1 MKKLMMIDPAFPHP
15 PKSKNHQ
22 NVLPI
27 PLLKIGALYHDLG
40 WDVKLVR
47 LSENSDPVDYNPTEI
62 KITSLYTYWSKYVI
76 DAVKWA
82 RNHYPNT
89 PIEVGGVWASLMPDK
104 CKELTGADSVYVGVC
119 HEAEEYEADYSLL
132 SEDIDFQIL
141 HTQRGC
147 YRRCKTCGVYCIEP
161 KLEFRKSI
169 KDLIH
174 KERVIF
180 YDNNILLNPHIE
192 RILSELVLLKRK
204 KVIKSCESQ
213 SGFDGRIL
221 RTSPYLAKRL
231 KEAGFVKVKIAW
243 DNSIKN
249 WRIRQ
254 KEIDILK
261 DAGFQPRLMSVFV
274 LYNHEQTFEELE
286 NKRRYCWEWGVQVT
300 NCRYRPLDALDDQFH
315 GRKKNQT
322 SEDYYIHPNWTD
334 KEVKKFNQNV
344 RRHNMCLRFNTLF
357 HSRKMQYKKIS
368 KELSNFCR
376 KMTPEEAS
384 EYLDDVWNP
393 ADFHGVDES

>member
-1 MKKLMMIDPAFPHP
+1 MKKLLMINPNFPKP
-15 PKSKNHQ
+15 YKSKNHRD
-22 NVLPI
+22 LIPI
-27 PLLKIGALYHDLG
+27 GLLKIGAYYLDHD
-40 WDVKLVR
+40 WEVKLID
-47 LSENSDPVDYNPTEI
+47 LSESNDLQDWTPDEI
-62 KITSLYTYWSKYVI
+62 KITSLFTYWSKYVI
-76 DAVKWA
+76 DAVEWA
-82 RNHYPNT
+82 RKNYPNV
-89 PIEVGGVWASLMPDK
+89 PIEVGGIWASLMPDK
-104 CKELTGADSVYVGVC
+104 CKELTGADVYVGI
-119 HEAEEYEADYSLL
+119 HPEAEKYEADYSFL
-132 SEDIDFQIL
+132 SEEPNFQIL

-147 YRRCKTCGVYCIEP
+147 HRRCETCGVYCIEP
-161 KLEFRKSI
+161 ELKFRKSI
-169 KDLIH
+169 KNLIH
-174 KERVIF
+174 KEKVIF
-180 YDNNILLNPHIE
+180 YDNNFLLNPYAE
-192 RILSELVLLKRK
+192 RILTELIILKRK

-231 KEAGFVKVKIAW
+231 KEAGFVNIKIAW

-249 WRIRQ
+249 WRTRQ
-254 KEIDILK
+254 KEINILK
-261 DAGFQPRLMSVFV
+261 DAGFSPRLISVFM
-274 LYNHEQTFEELE
+274 LYNHEQSFEELE

-384 EYLDDVWNP
+384 TYLDDVWNP
-393 ADFHGVDES
+393 ADFHDVGEL